1 MKRTLP
7 IIALILVAAL
17 PSTAFAL
24 DMDFYTYDGFT
35 ETVNAFKR
43 ISLVFAN
50 NQYTTLFAVA
60 VVLGLL
66 LGGLFTVG
74 KGIINFQQS
83 ATGLSL
89 SWLMTTLIGVAV
101 FKALI
106 TPTGTVHVYDPVR
119 NAYEAVPDVP
129 DLIVL
134 VAGMT
139 NKAERAVQEIVD
151 ASAAH
156 PYGTEGMGVGFELLL
171 NATSD
176 KTFSSDYYLQKSIR
190 QYFKDCSKLALVLP
204 SYAVDLAEIKSGTD
218 DLLNQLADMKSPAMF
233 TTMYS
238 SGAGKAGT
246 VMSCSDAYDNVLAPA
261 LNAAPTYDE
270 HLNSVCTK
278 TGFDIAVPAQKTACE
293 TKIQNMNLN
302 VFGAAAAP
310 PAQLLRNVV
319 ISNAIA
325 SVMLDENP
333 DAGIRALTNRSMV
346 NNGLGIA
353 VSANEWMPKIRASV
367 TAIVLGL
374 IPILALF
381 IVTPLFPMA
390 LKLIVALLG
399 WIMLWGVMDVIL
411 AQIAVDQAYDAVDEI
426 QRHNMGLSAM
436 FLAPES
442 ATQALALFGK
452 ARGMGITISAFIA
465 AMLFKMSPY
474 GLTSLAGNWSGHAD
488 GAGSDA
494 ANKAQSPVES
504 MNHLNSLA
512 SARGSANLMAE
523 TGWNNIASVSE
534 HNQAESHYRGLETM
548 SGMADLSHTN
558 PITSGKA
565 LGAYGAGGVVGGVA
579 GAVQSN
585 GGDSSPEALFKQ
597 GLNTSNVE
605 SQVRHGAASGRNQS
619 AATFGMSVNEQE
631 AINTAQSVSINTGNT
646 QRVGTMLDRIA
657 EQHPDLSRG
666 QIFEA
671 YATATNADLWG
682 KLSATN
688 WHPGEMVKF
697 SEFSA
702 NMNQSE
708 LRGMMSYM
716 AETGQSPSQIYEA
729 VGSVRAASDHG
740 TALALDEV
748 TPQQL
753 AVSQAIE
760 TMKRSA
766 DGQAT
771 YEQGMMRPGGMYEY
785 LLDTGRL
792 HQSAV
797 ASNLTTMELM
807 SDGTGMSMQE
817 LVLRDRLASAGSF
830 SMSKEEMQSAH
841 DENGW
846 FTQRQI
852 DAVDDGARVTL
863 ALDNEGNIVHSSALS
878 GNNAASDNHIRK
890 DRSYTET
897 DTTRI
902 ETGGRVELPNAA
914 HWALSKDP
922 ADTARLADQFQKFAG
937 DGEQGNKAMFLH
949 QLTSVID
956 AVNSSNLSEN
966 VSVGGAFQAGL
977 QTPLQDLSPVHASAM
992 VNAGIT
998 YADHEDANMNRQALE
1013 KLAESTWNVM
1023 ESYETQPG
1031 SLTPERD
1038 AATAA
1043 ALHFQDGFQK
1053 LYSAAGEDADARYT
1067 TLSEHEGKELLNDG
1081 EEEKT
1086 PNRRSRSNAGR

>member
-1 MKRTLP
+1 MKRILP
-7 IIALILVAAL
+7 LLALMFAVAL
-17 PSTAFAL
+17 PSTALAL

-89 SWLMTTLIGVAV
+89 AWLMTTLIGVAV

-171 NATSD
+171 NATTD

-218 DLLNQLADMKSPAMF
+218 NLLNQLEDMKSPAMF
-233 TTMYS
+233 TTMY
-238 SGAGKAGT
+238 GAGAYKAGT
-246 VMSCSDAYDNVLAPA
+246 VMSCTDAFDNVLQPA
-261 LNAAPTYDE
+261 LNAAPTFDE

-278 TGFDIAVPAQKTACE
+278 SGFDVAVPAQKTACE

-310 PAQLLRNVV
+310 PTQLLRNVV

-333 DAGIRALTNRSMV
+333 DAGIRALTNRSMM

-426 QRHNMGLSAM
+426 KRHNMGLSAI

-442 ATQALALFGK
+442 ATQALSLFGK

-488 GAGSDA
+488 SAGADA
-494 ANKAQSPVES
+494 AAKGQSPVES

-523 TGWNNIASVSE
+523 TGWNNISSVSE

-548 SGMADLSHTN
+548 SGMADLGHNN
-558 PITSGKA
+558 PISSGKA
-565 LGAYGAGGVVGGVA
+565 VGAYSAGSVVGGVS
-579 GAVQSN
+579 GAITSN
-585 GGDSSPEALFKQ
+585 GGDHSSEALFNQ
-597 GLNTSNVE
+597 GLNTGDVE
-605 SQVRHGAASGRNQS
+605 SQLRHGSASGRQES
-619 AATFGMSVNEQE
+619 ANTYQMDVHEQE
-631 AINTAQSVSINTGNT
+631 AMNTAQRVSLAHGNT
-646 QRVGTMLDRIA
+646 LTVGTMLENIQQ
-657 EQHPDLSRG
+657 QHPELEKD
-666 QIFEA
+666 QIFTSFAKAQNSE
-671 YATATNADLWG
+671 LWG
-682 KLSATN
+682 RLEASN
-688 WHPGEMVKF
+688 WHPDELTKF
-697 SEFSA
+697 AAFSA
-702 NMNQSE
+702 GMNQSQFT
-708 LRGMMSYM
+708 GMMGYM
-716 AETGQSPSQIYEA
+716 AETGQSPSEIYES
-729 VGSVRAASDHG
+729 VGAGRAASDHG
-740 TALALDEV
+740 TSLALNEV
-748 TPQQL
+748 SPKQL
-753 AVSQAIE
+753 AVAQAVE
-760 TMKRSA
+760 TIKRSA

-771 YEQGMMRPGGMYEY
+771 YEQGMMNPGGMYDY
-785 LLDTGRL
+785 LLDSGRL
-792 HQSAV
+792 HQNAIG
-797 ASNLTTMELM
+797 ANLTKMDIL
-807 SDGTGMSMQE
+807 SDATGMSMQE
-817 LVLRDRLASAGSF
+817 LVLRDHLANSGSLT
-830 SMSKEEMQSAH
+830 MSKEEMQQAH
-841 DENGW
+841 DEKGW
-846 FTQRQI
+846 FSQNQI
-852 DAVDDGARVTL
+852 DAIDDNARVTL
-863 ALDNEGNIVHSSALS
+863 ALDNQGNIVHSSALAGDNTTINDSVRKTDSADFDVGNDMKIKNLPQLLLSESPAHTEILADHIERAS
-878 GNNAASDNHIRK
+878 G
-890 DRSYTET
+890 
-897 DTTRI
+897 
-902 ETGGRVELPNAA
+902 GGYEG
-914 HWALSKDP
+914 
-922 ADTARLADQFQKFAG
+922 ARLAMSSQIASMLDNIHGQNVTT
-937 DGEQGNKAMFLH
+937 DINKAWNVTGGVGMPSASPLPIIASS
-949 QLTSVID
+949 TVSAGGSSVD
-956 AVNSSNLSEN
+956 AESSS
-966 VSVGGAFQAGL
+966 
-977 QTPLQDLSPVHASAM
+977 
-992 VNAGIT
+992 
-998 YADHEDANMNRQALE
+998 MNRVASDQLIEKAFHKLE
-1013 KLAESTWNVM
+1013 TFEPNPESIN
-1023 ESYETQPG
+1023 
-1031 SLTPERD
+1031 PERD
-1038 AATAA
+1038 KYLAVAEYLQTGTQG
-1043 ALHFQDGFQK
+1043 LVD
-1053 LYSAAGEDADARYT
+1053 DARSS
-1067 TLSEHEGKELLNDG
+1067 SEKAAKMHSDAKANELLRD
-1081 EEEKT
+1081 EE
-1086 PNRRSRSNAGR
+1086 PNRRSRSNANR

>member
-151 ASAAH
+151 ASATH

-442 ATQALALFGK
+442 ATQALSLFGK

-548 SGMADLSHTN
+548 SGMADLGHTN

-605 SQVRHGAASGRNQS
+605 SQSRHGSAAGRQES
-619 AATFGMSVNEQE
+619 AATMGYGSVHAQ
-631 AINTAQSVSINTGNT
+631 AAYDTALAVSNTSADNLRT
-646 QRVGTMLDRIA
+646 GTMLDRIIQ
-657 EQHPDLSRG
+657 QHPG
-666 QIFEA
+666 MEKGEAFEA
-671 YATATNADLWG
+671 LAMARNADLWG
-682 KLSATN
+682 QLDSTN
-688 WHPGEMVKF
+688 WHP
-697 SEFSA
+697 
-702 NMNQSE
+702 SE
-708 LRGMMSYM
+708 LVTLAEFTSNLNNSQTRGVMGYM
-716 AETGQSPSQIYEA
+716 AETGITPSEIYES
-729 VGSVRAASDHG
+729 VGAKRAATAHG
-740 TALALDEV
+740 EKVALDQL
-748 TPQQL
+748 TPQQF
-753 AVSQAIE
+753 
-760 TMKRSA
+760 
-766 DGQAT
+766 
-771 YEQGMMRPGGMYEY
+771 
-785 LLDTGRL
+785 
-792 HQSAV
+792 AV
-797 ASNLTTMELM
+797 ASAFENIKQVAYAEA
-807 SDGTGMSMQE
+807 GVNQGINQE
-817 LVLRDRLASAGSF
+817 NGVEGYLRDSARLQHASTGAGIERANTLEGKTGWSWEEQAQRETSANFGSF
-830 SMSKEEMQSAH
+830 YFSQEEMQKGI
-841 DENGW
+841 DTGW
-846 FTQRQI
+846 FTEQQV
-852 DAVDDGARVTL
+852 AASPNGARVTL
-863 ALDNEGNIVHSSALS
+863 ATDGSGGVINSSALS
-878 GNNAASDNHIRK
+878 GHSATHDDRITK
-890 DRSYTET
+890 DSRYSET
-897 DTTRI
+897 DSVYI
-902 ETGGRVELPNAA
+902 DTGGRVDTPSLA
-914 HWALSKDP
+914 HLALSSDP
-922 ADTARLADQFQKFAG
+922 EDTRNLANILEKIQG
-937 DGEQGNKAMFLH
+937 DGEEGNRFAAISR
-949 QLTSVID
+949 LTQVLDSINTSTITGDDSIGTRAEGGV
-956 AVNSSNLSEN
+956 STGMLEN
-966 VSVGGAFQAGL
+966 F
-977 QTPLQDLSPVHASAM
+977 
-992 VNAGIT
+992 GIT
-998 YADHEDANMNRQALE
+998 GSITGHTSTGIQETESTNMNRE
-1013 KLAESTWNVM
+1013 RITRMAEQTFEILNGDEVR
-1023 ESYETQPG
+1023 P
-1031 SLTPERD
+1031 
-1038 AATAA
+1038 
-1043 ALHFQDGFQK
+1043 
-1053 LYSAAGEDADARYT
+1053 GEDASMAAAKYVQ
-1067 TLSEHEGKELLNDG
+1067 SEFQSYKAESRDEAQTAFDFFSNLDDPEINPQQEDNGVD
-1081 EEEKT
+1081 
-1086 PNRRSRSNAGR
+1086 RRGRRR